1 MSDNRHA
8 RRSGAASKIT
18 SVAKMSHKTPRL
30 SILVILL
37 AFVALAIQTLVIQ
50 SHVHSPQAT
59 GTAQSASLITLVPG
73 TADTQAEHAAGA
85 PRAKYPVNEDPSNCP
100 LCQAFGH
107 SGQFVASTAVLVSL
121 PYFITVGFIV
131 FSESI
136 PALFAVRHTWQSRA
150 PPQG

>member
-1 MSDNRHA
+1 MIDNRHA
-8 RRSGAASKIT
+8 KRNAARRTASALKT
-18 SVAKMSHKTPRL
+18 WRETPRPR
-30 SILVILL
+30 ILMILL
-37 AFVALAIQTLVIQ
+37 AVVALTIQMLVIQ
-50 SHVHSPQAT
+50 SHVHAPQLVAR
-59 GTAQSASLITLVPG
+59 AQSASLITLVGG
-73 TADTQAEHAAGA
+73 TADTQADHAAGA

-121 PYFITVGFIV
+121 PYFIAVGFIV

-136 PALFAVRHTWQSRA
+136 PALFAVRHSWQSRA